1 MPGLLSKDE
10 DLRKSAPAIGAEILG
25 LLSRSPE
32 SRVSIFD
39 VAKKLRAHT
48 GGSVRSIYYA
58 MMFLYSLG
66 IIDFDEPYVVVVADA
81 SR

>member
-10 DLRKSAPAIGAEILG
+10 DLYKSAPAIGASILRM
-25 LLSRSPE
+25 LSQSPD

-39 VAKKLRAHT
+39 IAKQLRHRT

-58 MMFLYSLG
+58 MLFLYALG
-66 IIDFDEPYVVVVADA
+66 IVDFNEPYVVDA
-81 SR
+81 AR